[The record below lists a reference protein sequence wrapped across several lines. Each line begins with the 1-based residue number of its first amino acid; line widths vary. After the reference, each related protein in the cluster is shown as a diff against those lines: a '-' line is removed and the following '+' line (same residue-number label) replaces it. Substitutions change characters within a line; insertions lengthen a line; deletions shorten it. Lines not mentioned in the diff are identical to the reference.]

1 MSTKKKYYVVWEGK
15 NTGVMETWDECKN
28 AIHGFKGAKYK
39 SFKTRELAEKAFRE
53 SYDTYKGKKLPEDE
67 LSQEQLQRIGKPIK
81 NSICVDA
88 ACSGNPGTMEYQGVE
103 VSTGEIIFKKGPY
116 QQANNNVGEFLALVH
131 ALALAKKNGDK
142 RPVYSDSAT
151 AISWIQN
158 KQHKSKLEQ
167 TEENR
172 QIFTMLE
179 RAVIWLNNHTFD
191 NKLLKWETKAWGEIP
206 ADFGRK

>member
-1 MSTKKKYYVVWEGK
+1 MATKKKYYVVWEGK
-15 NTGVMETWDECKN
+15 ETGVMENWDECKN

-53 SYDTYKGKKLPEDE
+53 SYDNYKGKKLPEDD
-67 LSQEQLQRIGKPIK
+67 LTKEQLQRIGQPIK

-103 VSTGEIIFKKGPY
+103 VNSGEVIFKKGPY
-116 QQANNNVGEFLALVH
+116 RQANNNVGEFLALVH

-151 AISWIQN
+151 AISWIRN

-167 TEENR
+167 TEENQ

-179 RAVIWLNNHTFD
+179 RAVIWLKNHTFD
-191 NKLLKWETKAWGEIP
+191 NKIIKWETKAWGEIP